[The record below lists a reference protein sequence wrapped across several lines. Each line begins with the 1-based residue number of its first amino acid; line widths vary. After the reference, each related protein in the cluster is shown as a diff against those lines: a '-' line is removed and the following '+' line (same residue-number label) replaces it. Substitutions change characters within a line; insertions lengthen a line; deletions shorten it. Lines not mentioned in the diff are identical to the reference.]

1 MLSTLNERGYSVEW
15 MVVDASEY
23 GFPQKRKRVFFL
35 CYRNGSKH
43 HKNSNILAN
52 AFPFKIKGLEK
63 SGKINKPN
71 NVYKK
76 FNLAPEDVKSAYLH
90 NSKKPFMNYG
100 VFSNQKYNTF
110 NFESDYD
117 GKLSFLKDV
126 IVNDVVDKE
135 FYVSKKD
142 LKSGNMKKGDIPT
155 PEQLKA
161 LHMISNLKNGFI

>member
-1 MLSTLNERGYSVEW
+1 

-23 GFPQKRKRVFFL
+23 GFLKKVFFL
-35 CYRNGSKH
+35 CYRNGSKP
-43 HKNSNILAN
+43 KNSNILIT
-52 AFPFKIKGLEK
+52 FPFKIKGLEK

-110 NFESDYD
+110 NFETDYD
-117 GKLSFLKDV
+117 GKLSF
-126 IVNDVVDKE
+126 
-135 FYVSKKD
+135 
-142 LKSGNMKKGDIPT
+142 
-155 PEQLKA
+155 
-161 LHMISNLKNGFI
+161 